1 MNGAMKAALI
11 SSKASC
17 FHLRAALFHS
27 TPVLERKR
35 RNYWETSWREEDDED
50 NPSSSKGPSWFKKEF
65 SAKGSKRDWTGNR
78 GPKQQG
84 RSKDISSALMLKEKL
99 HLLLQNYT

>member
-1 MNGAMKAALI
+1 MSINIVYLYILKLLCFLSAIMFYLEIFLI
-11 SSKASC
+11 VL
-17 FHLRAALFHS
+17 LRLF
-27 TPVLERKR
+27 LDFQ
-35 RNYWETSWREEDDED
+35 SWREEDDED

>member
-1 MNGAMKAALI
+1 VKMNSAMKAALI

-35 RNYWETSWREEDDED
+35 RNYWESVSLSLSLSLPMHIVMYLDIWVLF
-50 NPSSSKGPSWFKKEF
+50 N
-65 SAKGSKRDWTGNR
+65 RD
-78 GPKQQG
+78 
-84 RSKDISSALMLKEKL
+84 IFE
-99 HLLLQNYT
+99 